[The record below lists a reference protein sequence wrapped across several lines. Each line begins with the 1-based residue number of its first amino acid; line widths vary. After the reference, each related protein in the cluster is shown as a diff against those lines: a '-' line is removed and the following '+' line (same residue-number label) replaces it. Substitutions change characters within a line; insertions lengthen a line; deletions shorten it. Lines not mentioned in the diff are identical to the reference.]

1 MIEVRKDGEMI
12 KISFPYDPD
21 HIAKIKAIEGY
32 RWHPEAK
39 CWSLPYSELKELLA
53 LFNGDEL
60 DIDPS
65 IWLDALGRE
74 MTARKYSPRTIKGYL
89 YHNRAFLKFFKKDPY
104 AVSNETIRD
113 YLYYL
118 AKNKEV
124 STSTLNIAI
133 NALKFYCGEVLKRRF
148 VYEIRLQ
155 RIC

>member
-1 MIEVRKDGEMI
+1 
-12 KISFPYDPD
+12 
-21 HIAKIKAIEGY
+21 
-32 RWHPEAK
+32 
-39 CWSLPYSELKELLA
+39 
-53 LFNGDEL
+53 
-60 DIDPS
+60 
-65 IWLDALGRE
+65 
-74 MTARKYSPRTIKGYL
+74 MTARKYSPRAIKGYL
-89 YHNRAFLKFFKKDPY
+89 YHNRAFLKFFKEDPY
-104 AVSNETIRD
+104 AVSNEAIRD